1 MANDNTI
8 LSAAVGSGDT
18 LRDFN
23 DTTNI
28 KWPAA
33 VCCYIGSG
41 SANAWVPQYV
51 DLTHGMPIQPMTG
64 ATFAVTGA
72 VTISAALPAGT
83 NLLGKV
89 GIDQTTPG
97 TTNAVQT
104 IPGTSGGLSMS
115 RTISANTTNAT
126 SVKGSAGQLYH
137 MRVYNLN
144 ASPRY
149 LKFYNK
155 ATAPTVGTDTPVAT
169 EIIPG
174 NTAGAGFI
182 VNIPDGL
189 AFSTGIA
196 FALTTGLADNDTGA
210 VAANEIIVNLGYK

>member
-1 MANDNTI
+1 
-8 LSAAVGSGDT
+8 
-18 LRDFN
+18 
-23 DTTNI
+23 
-28 KWPAA
+28 
-33 VCCYIGSG
+33 
-41 SANAWVPQYV
+41 
-51 DLTHGMPIQPMTG
+51 
-64 ATFAVTGA
+64 
-72 VTISAALPAGT
+72 
-83 NLLGKV
+83 
-89 GIDQTTPG
+89 
-97 TTNAVQT
+97 
-104 IPGTSGGLSMS
+104 
-115 RTISANTTNAT
+115 
-126 SVKGSAGQLYH
+126 